1 MAEVSRTAPGSSP
14 VLVTGASGFIGSVVC
29 ARLLRLGYHV
39 KAMVRSRERAYALP
53 DTIERVLVPDISGAS
68 DWTVALKG
76 IGGVIHLVSPAARP
90 ELDANGQLEHFRSV
104 NVEGTRRLAEQA
116 AAAGVRRFVYMST
129 LKVNGE
135 RSDDGPFS
143 EEDLPRPEDAY
154 GISKWEAEQAL
165 RRVAAETGME
175 IVVLRAPIVY
185 GPGVKGNFLRL
196 MHLVARGVPLPL
208 ASIENRRSLI
218 YVGNLVD
225 ATLAAIASP
234 QAAGNTYLVSDG
246 EDVSTPDLV
255 RGLARA
261 LGVKPRL
268 LSLPLAALG
277 LGAALAGKRAEFTR
291 LTGSLQVDSSRIRRE
306 LDWRPPDSLSRGL
319 AETARWYHAQS
330 SA

>member
-1 MAEVSRTAPGSSP
+1 MIEQHPP

-29 ARLLRLGYHV
+29 ARLLQLGYHV
-39 KAMVRSRERAYALP
+39 KATVRGRERAHALP
-53 DTIERVLVPDISGAS
+53 DTIERVLVPDISGAV
-68 DWTVALKG
+68 DWTAALKG
-76 IGGVIHLVSPAARP
+76 VAGVIHLVSPATRP

-165 RRVAAETGME
+165 RRVATETGMG
-175 IVVLRAPIVY
+175 IVVLRAPLVY

-196 MHLVARGVPLPL
+196 MNLVARGVPLPL

-225 ATLAAIASP
+225 ATLATIASP

-246 EDVSTPDLV
+246 EDVSTPDLI
-255 RGLARA
+255 RRIAAA
-261 LGVKPRL
+261 LGVRPRL
-268 LSLPLAALG
+268 LPCPVALLRAAAALVRRG
-277 LGAALAGKRAEFTR
+277 EEAAR
-291 LTGSLQVDSSRIRRE
+291 LTGSLQLDSSKIRRE
-306 LDWRPPDSLSRGL
+306 LGWSPPATL
-319 AETARWYHAQS
+319 ADGIAATARWWHGLNAPQ
-330 SA
+330 